1 MTKLSL
7 MYGDDVYI
15 HWFWYQQ
22 GCESLSVSL
31 ERMRSRSS
39 VNTHTHTHTHTHKS
53 IRLCPSAPTQQQ
65 PCQQDPP
72 QRNFNFIYLIIPVRL
87 KNPQKAA
94 FCSGVPSPA
103 SHSKL
108 IFAYEHD

>member
-1 MTKLSL
+1 M
-7 MYGDDVYI
+7 
-15 HWFWYQQ
+15 
-22 GCESLSVSL
+22 SVSGRDEKPQQRKL
-31 ERMRSRSS
+31 
-39 VNTHTHTHTHTHKS
+39 NTHTHTQKHQAVSECSNTTTALS
-53 IRLCPSAPTQQQ
+53 TGPPTE
-65 PCQQDPP
+65 
-72 QRNFNFIYLIIPVRL
+72 RNFNFIYLIIPVRL